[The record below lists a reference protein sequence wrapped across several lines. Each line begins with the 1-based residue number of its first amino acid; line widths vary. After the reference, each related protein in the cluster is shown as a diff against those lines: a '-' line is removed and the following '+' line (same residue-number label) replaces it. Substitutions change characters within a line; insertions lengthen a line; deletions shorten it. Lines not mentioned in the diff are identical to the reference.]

1 VIGVNESNVARDPCE
16 SEAMSDHN
24 LHANSCKK
32 DFEICCVPSIAEFR
46 HCNLYFFMLFDLVFL
61 LNSMR

>member
-1 VIGVNESNVARDPCE
+1 MIGVNESNVARDPCE

-32 DFEICCVPSIAEFR
+32 DFEICCVP
-46 HCNLYFFMLFDLVFL
+46 HC
-61 LNSMR
+61 